1 MSDKDYIKELF
12 QSKLEAFESPV
23 DPSLWSAVQSQLPA
37 VAAKGLSLVAKV
49 IIGLS
54 SAAVVST
61 VALVALNSNSDEKKE
76 PKKESIELSSNDKID
91 DKEISSENTESKVLS
106 NQETSEASNPSNI
119 TSDKGL
125 NIVDKADEELE
136 PLVMEWPIKLDQE
149 RLTQEDKLTP
159 DTQQDKTTE
168 SKTKADK
175 TTQDK
180 STEAKTEEQKGEENT
195 TTTQASSLP
204 DIQKLSLPN
213 TFTPNGDRL
222 NDELFVESNGLKDF
236 SLVVLDSRN
245 QVVYKTNDPD
255 FKWNGHDLF
264 GSPVPD
270 GDYMY
275 IVTAL
280 DEYNRPV
287 NASNRLRIVR

>member
-12 QSKLEAFESPV
+12 KSKLEAFESPV

-37 VAAKGLSLVAKV
+37 VAAKGLSVAAKV

-61 VALVALNSNSDEKKE
+61 VALVALNSNTDEKKE

-91 DKEISSENTESKVLS
+91 DQVISSENTESKVLS
-106 NQETSEASNPSNI
+106 NQETSESSSLSNI
-119 TSDKGL
+119 ASDKNL
-125 NIVDKADEELE
+125 NTEDKADEELE
-136 PLVMEWPIKLDQE
+136 PLVMQWPIQLDQE
-149 RLTQEDKLTP
+149 RLTQEDQLTP
-159 DTQQDKTTE
+159 DPNQERTTE
-168 SKTKADK
+168 SNTKVDRVNEDN
-175 TTQDK
+175 T
-180 STEAKTEEQKGEENT
+180 SEAKTDEQLEEENST
-195 TTTQASSLP
+195 TSQASSLP
-204 DIQKLSLPN
+204 AVQKLVLPDI
-213 TFTPNGDRL
+213 FTPNGDKR
-222 NDELFVESNGLKDF
+222 NDELFIVSTGLKDF

-245 QVVYKTNDPD
+245 QVVYKTNDPE
-255 FKWNGHDLF
+255 FKWNGFDLY
-264 GSPVPD
+264 GNPVPD